1 MSATARP
8 RGMILAAGFGTRLGT
23 LSDERP
29 KPMLPVCDIPLI
41 RYAVA
46 QLRGHGI
53 DEIAVNLHHRGDL
66 IRAELG
72 DGFHYSEESEILG
85 TGGGLAKIADWL
97 TRGGRDPFVVVNGKI
112 ISNIDIGSVVARHQ
126 ASGAVATMVLR
137 EVPDAEKWGAIHVG
151 DDGRVTRI
159 VGQGLVAPGQPATH
173 ACMFTGVH
181 VLSPRLI
188 ARLPATGESDSIR
201 QAYIP
206 ALLDGERIEGVRYDG
221 YWHEHSTPE
230 RYLSGNW
237 NLLSGAVTLAH
248 PPGPIRAVAP
258 SATVEAGATLGP
270 EVVVG
275 ARSVVRKG
283 ARLDRVVVWPD
294 CTVDGTLSDAIVTPK
309 GIVTAVPAG
318 PARR

>member
-1 MSATARP
+1 RA
-8 RGMILAAGFGTRLGT
+8 MILAAGFGTRLGT

-46 QLRGHGI
+46 LLRGHGI

-72 DGFHYSEESEILG
+72 ADFYYSDEPTILG
-85 TGGGLAKIADWL
+85 TGRGL
-97 TRGGRDPFVVVNGKI
+97 TTG
-112 ISNIDIGSVVARHQ
+112 
-126 ASGAVATMVLR
+126 
-137 EVPDAEKWGAIHVG
+137 
-151 DDGRVTRI
+151 
-159 VGQGLVAPGQPATH
+159 GQGAPAAH

-181 VLSPRLI
+181 VLSPSLV

-230 RYLSGNW
+230 RYLQGNW

-248 PPGPIRAVAP
+248 PPGPLRAIAP
-258 SATVEAGATLGP
+258 DATVEPGASLTSQ
-270 EVVVG
+270 VVVG
-275 ARSVVRKG
+275 ARTRIRAG
-283 ARLDRVVVWPD
+283 ACLDRVVVWPD
-294 CTVDGTLSDAIVTPK
+294 CTVDGALSDAIVTPK
-309 GIVTAVPAG
+309 GIVTAAPAA